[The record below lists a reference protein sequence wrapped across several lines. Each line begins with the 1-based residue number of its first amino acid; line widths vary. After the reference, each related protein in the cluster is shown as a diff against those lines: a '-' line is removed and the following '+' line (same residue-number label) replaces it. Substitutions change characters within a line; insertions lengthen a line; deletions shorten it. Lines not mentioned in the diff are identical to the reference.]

1 MYVNISSSQL
11 DDLCL
16 WVYDMRKLYNSKG
29 RSLFEVVNK
38 RASMPQCLWVHGLDL
53 NETDK
58 CIIQGKCA
66 DGFLTDKH
74 MHAAHQLLL
83 KQFPY
88 ISGLESTLLCQTYG
102 FAHVTSDGMK

>member
-1 MYVNISSSQL
+1 M
-11 DDLCL
+11 
-16 WVYDMRKLYNSKG
+16 KLINVLYK
-29 RSLFEVVNK
+29 
-38 RASMPQCLWVHGLDL
+38 ASVP
-53 NETDK
+53 T
-58 CIIQGKCA
+58 A
-66 DGFLTDKH
+66 FLTDKH